1 MQPLIKKVLRYINT
15 RINKNSK
22 FLIIQKKT
30 TCIHWNGYLSCRFQ
44 ITVKAISYNDIKCT
58 NKYLIL
64 DDPLFTK
71 SIPLSVLF
79 MILHLDMYYLLM
91 LAPVENMIDIY
102 FAGTRRF
109 WLQFECHSNEIER
122 FVYIRMSRCFLL
134 HDFISRLCLRIIL
147 SLTMKTHFCQND
159 RHEFKFR
166 VVSC

>member
-22 FLIIQKKT
+22 FLIIQKKK

-79 MILHLDMYYLLM
+79 MILHLNMYYLLM
-91 LAPVENMIDIY
+91 LAPVENTDRYIFCWHKALLTAVRMPQQRNRTFPIHSHEQMFPFAWFHFEVVFTCY
-102 FAGTRRF
+102 FIT
-109 WLQFECHSNEIER
+109 HNEN
-122 FVYIRMSRCFLL
+122 SFL
-134 HDFISRLCLRIIL
+134 S
-147 SLTMKTHFCQND
+147 KWPPW
-159 RHEFKFR
+159 
-166 VVSC
+166 V